1 MLMGMAGSKGDMKV
15 KLVLC
20 IIRNCGMEE
29 CSYSSTIFDLGTR
42 WSGQLHGLA
51 ALLPRNRPWYSLG
64 RRLCGPKS
72 HPRCHEEE
80 KSVTPAMNRILA
92 VQLVFHHYTD

>member
-1 MLMGMAGSKGDMKV
+1 MKV
-15 KLVLC
+15 KLALC
-20 IIRNCGMEE
+20 LIRHYGMEE

-51 ALLPRNRPWYSLG
+51 ALLPGNRPWFPLG

-72 HPRCHEEE
+72 QSRCHEEE
-80 KSVTPAMNRILA
+80 KSVGPAPARNRILA
-92 VQLVFHHYTD
+92 DQLVSHHYAD